1 MKVYEKKEVPR
12 NCSTCLYFKNYKC
25 GHADRKE
32 DLLAY
37 IMFGEMLGE
46 DCPSYWL
53 DQHRFEP
60 VDGKRW

>member
-12 NCSTCLYFKNYKC
+12 NCSTCLYGRGWGC
-25 GHADRKE
+25 GHADRQK
-32 DLLAY
+32 DWMKIA
-37 IMFGEMLGE
+37 MFGMH
-46 DCPSYWL
+46 CPSYWL